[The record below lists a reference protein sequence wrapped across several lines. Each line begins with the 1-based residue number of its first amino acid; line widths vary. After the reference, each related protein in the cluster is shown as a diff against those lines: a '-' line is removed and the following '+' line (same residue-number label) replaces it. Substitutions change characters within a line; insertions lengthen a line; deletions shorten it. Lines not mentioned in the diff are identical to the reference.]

1 MHSDWYLATWPML
14 SGLLSLVTLLADK
27 QFCKNCTCIV
37 FGFHWIISD
46 KKWIMSCST
55 SIMYGIM
62 FSFRC
67 TSRLLVLQGL
77 KLVNLH
83 MFRTP
88 YSCLNCWYLQISLIG
103 TSGISGSYVELRA
116 WREVCRSE
124 PWNHQW
130 AKKTCRSERVH
141 LFPFFFLCSYHGN
154 NNNFKQLCTWSNSG
168 WSSLCRC
175 NKIVFLNVQIFFSWA
190 CAWKFETCRFCSFFT
205 MRLTSVQPVS
215 IISWNEVCI
224 DTPLPLYL
232 QLESEKQQQP
242 FGLDC
247 VYAFV

>member
-1 MHSDWYLATWPML
+1 MFQFHHKPAKQTCILTDTCLATWPML
-14 SGLLSLVTLLADK
+14 SCLLSLVTLLADK

-88 YSCLNCWYLQISLIG
+88 YSCLNCRYLQISLIG

-124 PWNHQW
+124 PWNHQG
-130 AKKTCRSERVH
+130 AKETCRSERVH
-141 LFPFFFLCSYHGN
+141 LFPFF
-154 NNNFKQLCTWSNSG
+154 
-168 WSSLCRC
+168 SL
-175 NKIVFLNVQIFFSWA
+175 
-190 CAWKFETCRFCSFFT
+190 
-205 MRLTSVQPVS
+205 
-215 IISWNEVCI
+215 
-224 DTPLPLYL
+224 
-232 QLESEKQQQP
+232 
-242 FGLDC
+242 
-247 VYAFV
+247 

>member
-1 MHSDWYLATWPML
+1 MFQFHHKPAKQTCILTDTCLATWPML
-14 SGLLSLVTLLADK
+14 SCLLSLVTLLADK

-130 AKKTCRSERVH
+130 AKETCRSERVH
-141 LFPFFFLCSYHGN
+141 LFPFFFSVA
-154 NNNFKQLCTWSNSG
+154 TMEITTISNSCALEVTPDDPVLVTVIR
-168 WSSLCRC
+168 LCFW
-175 NKIVFLNVQIFFSWA
+175 VFRYSAPGRA
-190 CAWKFETCRFCSFFT
+190 CAWKFETCRFCSFLT
-205 MRLTSVQPVS
+205 IRLTSVQP
-215 IISWNEVCI
+215 
-224 DTPLPLYL
+224 Y
-232 QLESEKQQQP
+232 QL
-242 FGLDC
+242 
-247 VYAFV
+247 